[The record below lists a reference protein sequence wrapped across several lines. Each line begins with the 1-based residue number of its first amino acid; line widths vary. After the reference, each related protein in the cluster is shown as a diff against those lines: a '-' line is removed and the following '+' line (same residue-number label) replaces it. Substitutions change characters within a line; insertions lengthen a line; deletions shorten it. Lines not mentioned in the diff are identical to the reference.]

1 MSTKEECIARLDKI
15 LILENDWNGYNARGF
30 DEPYINMV
38 KEILESLDHY
48 PNIYPTGRST
58 VTFVY
63 ETKEDHLEFEIKIKS
78 SEFVYV
84 PNNNG
89 NLQFDMAIEGSVKND
104 WINNMINKLMTF

>member
-1 MSTKEECIARLDKI
+1 MTTKEECIEKLNKI
-15 LILENDWNGYNARGF
+15 LLLKEDWNGYGSPGF
-30 DEPYINMV
+30 DESYINIV

-89 NLQFDMAIEGSVKND
+89 NLQFDMAIEGSVKNTS
-104 WINNMINKLMTF
+104 INKLINKLMTI

>member
-1 MSTKEECIARLDKI
+1 MSTKEENIKTLDKI
-15 LILENDWNGYNARGF
+15 LLLKEDWNGYGASGF
-30 DEPYINMV
+30 DESYINMV

-48 PNIYPTGRST
+48 PDIYPTGRST

-89 NLQFDMAIEGSVKND
+89 NLQFSIAIEGSVKNTS
-104 WINNMINKLMTF
+104 INKLINKLMTF